1 MKFLYIASIGLLVS
15 QLALAQEPAKRDI
28 STITREQVM
37 EMSMDEMSAL
47 PLEDLMKLVE
57 VAGVSSLDELYKL
70 LNKNVT
76 SASKK
81 GESQFESPLSSTVL
95 THDEMIASGA
105 TCIEEALRLVPGV
118 IVRQKDNGNYD
129 VQLRGNDNLP
139 PKNMLLYAEN
149 TKTLVMIDN
158 RPVFN
163 YAFGGIL
170 WETLPVTFSDI
181 DRIEVVRGPSSA
193 LYGPNAV
200 TGVINIITRKA
211 GAGAPVL
218 QGQIQTGN
226 LNTNIYD
233 ASFRKQINQKVSVGM
248 SANVET
254 RNRNSEKVYIFDSG
268 NGVYLDGTSTG
279 AGYYT
284 LSEYER
290 LKVDPKYGDYSI
302 MDPQDD
308 MRELFSDISSAR
320 ERQAL
325 NGYVSL
331 SPASNINID
340 LSGGYQNSSA
350 ISTTIGDS
358 PTSYGARESQTGYL
372 NLQSNVGKFQL
383 KANYSYGVQDY
394 ATGDE
399 GFKMDMSNFNAVGE
413 YDFQWKSLNIRP
425 GVAYQNI
432 WYSDNDYLSQPGTG
446 YFNGKKELTTLA
458 GSLRLD
464 YVAFDKLRLVAALRA
479 EKYNNPDD
487 VYPSWQ
493 FAATLPVNDKNM
505 LRLVYSRANQSA
517 FLLNSETNYNWDRTG
532 RMPPFEIKF
541 DGDKKAD
548 LMTMDMFEFGYR
560 VKPIKSISIDLEA
573 YHTISKN
580 FGAFVPVSTTLLNLY
595 NIGQAPVD
603 YAIPYKVDIKYQNL
617 DLESRQTGAS
627 MSIDWVVSSKV
638 ILKGHVNY
646 QETKLDNYYDYSRDE
661 LIGYQYLTN
670 KDFVEDNHLEGYVAT
685 NLPTD
690 YKDDVDHK
698 WTPSIYGMLGV
709 TYKPSKLF
717 DIYADSYMYG
727 KQEFVGQYSTEN
739 IDSKVLVNLKLTWHA
754 NTKVDLFFNGRNILN
769 DKSREF
775 AYMDEI
781 GALYLAGLNFK
792 F

>member
-37 EMSMDEMSAL
+37 EMSMEEMSAL

-57 VAGVSSLDELYKL
+57 VAGVSSLDELYQL

-105 TCIEEALRLVPGV
+105 TCVEEALRLVPGV

-254 RNRNSEKVYIFDSG
+254 RDRNSEKVYIFDSG
-268 NGVYLDGTSTG
+268 QGVYSDGKSTG
-279 AGYYT
+279 AGYYSLDQYSKLT
-284 LSEYER
+284 N
-290 LKVDPKYGDYSI
+290 KYGYPI

-331 SPASNINID
+331 SPASNVNID

-383 KANYSYGVQDY
+383 KANYMYGVQDY

-399 GFKMDMSNFNAVGE
+399 GFKMDISNFNVVGE
-413 YDFQWKSLNIRP
+413 YDLQWKSLNIRP

-432 WYSDNDYLSQPGTG
+432 WYSDNDYLSQPGVG
-446 YFNGKKELTTLA
+446 YFNGKKEMTTLA

-464 YVAFDKLRLVAALRA
+464 YVAFNKLRLVAALRA

-505 LRLVYSRANQSA
+505 LRVVYSRANQSA

-532 RMPPFEIKF
+532 RMPPYYINFS
-541 DGDKKAD
+541 GNKKAD

-560 VKPIKSISIDLEA
+560 VKPIQSLSIDLEA
-573 YHTISKN
+573 FHTISEN
-580 FGAFVPVSTTLLNLY
+580 FGAFVPVSTNDIQTGIPTNP
-595 NIGQAPVD
+595 I
-603 YAIPYKVDIKYQNL
+603 IPYSVAIAYQNI
-617 DLESRQTGAS
+617 DLKAYQTGAS
-627 MSIDWVVSSKV
+627 LSIDWVASSKL
-638 ILKGHVNY
+638 IFKGHINI
-646 QETKLDNYYDYSRDE
+646 QQTKLDNYLPCSRDSIIG
-661 LIGYQYLTN
+661 LQANDAAVQIMTNGAAAATSAVQPTGYQ
-670 KDFVEDNHLEGYVAT
+670 DN
-685 NLPTD
+685 
-690 YKDDVDHK
+690 VDHK

>member
-1 MKFLYIASIGLLVS
+1 
-15 QLALAQEPAKRDI
+15 
-28 STITREQVM
+28 M
-37 EMSMDEMSAL
+37 EMSMEEMSAL

-57 VAGVSSLDELYKL
+57 VAGVSSLDELYQL

-105 TCIEEALRLVPGV
+105 TCVEEALRLVPGV

-254 RNRNSEKVYIFDSG
+254 RDRNSEKVYIFDSG
-268 NGVYLDGTSTG
+268 QGVYSDGKSTG
-279 AGYYT
+279 AGYYSLDQYSKLT
-284 LSEYER
+284 N
-290 LKVDPKYGDYSI
+290 KYGYPI

-331 SPASNINID
+331 SPASNVNID

-383 KANYSYGVQDY
+383 KANYMYGVQDY

-399 GFKMDMSNFNAVGE
+399 GFKMDISNFNVVGE
-413 YDFQWKSLNIRP
+413 YDLQWKSLNIRP

-432 WYSDNDYLSQPGTG
+432 WYSDNDYLSQPGVG
-446 YFNGKKELTTLA
+446 YFNGKKEMTTLA

-464 YVAFDKLRLVAALRA
+464 YVAFNKLRLVAALRA

-505 LRLVYSRANQSA
+505 LRVVYSRANQSA

-532 RMPPFEIKF
+532 RMPPYYINFS
-541 DGDKKAD
+541 GNKKAD

-560 VKPIKSISIDLEA
+560 VKPIQSLSIDLEA
-573 YHTISKN
+573 FHTISEN
-580 FGAFVPVSTTLLNLY
+580 FGAFVPVSTNDIQTGIPTNP
-595 NIGQAPVD
+595 I
-603 YAIPYKVDIKYQNL
+603 IPYSVAIAYQNI
-617 DLESRQTGAS
+617 DLKAYQTGAS
-627 MSIDWVVSSKV
+627 LSIDWVASSKL
-638 ILKGHVNY
+638 IFKGHINI
-646 QETKLDNYYDYSRDE
+646 QQTKLDNYLPCSRDSIIG
-661 LIGYQYLTN
+661 LQANDAAVQIMTNGAAAATSAVQPTGYQ
-670 KDFVEDNHLEGYVAT
+670 DN
-685 NLPTD
+685 
-690 YKDDVDHK
+690 VDHK

>member
-1 MKFLYIASIGLLVS
+1 MKNIFIVLVGIFLC
-15 QLALAQEPAKRDI
+15 QLTFAQEPAKRDI
-28 STITREQVM
+28 SSMTRDQVM
-37 EMSMDEMSAL
+37 AMTMDEMSSL
-47 PLEDLMKLVE
+47 QLDELMKLVE
-57 VAGVSSLDELYKL
+57 IAGVSSLDELYQL

-81 GESQFESPLSSTVL
+81 GESQFEAPLSSTVL
-95 THDEMIASGA
+95 TRDEMIASGA

-129 VQLRGNDNLP
+129 VQIRGNDNLP
-139 PKNMLLYAEN
+139 SKNMLLYAEN

-211 GAGAPVL
+211 DTGAPVL

-226 LNTNIYD
+226 LSTNIYD
-233 ASFRKQINQKVSVGM
+233 ASFRKQISKKLSVGA

-254 RNRNSEKVYIFDSG
+254 RDRNSENVYIFNSG
-268 NGVYLDGTSTG
+268 QDVYTDGKPTG
-279 AGYYT
+279 ANYYALDQYSKLT
-284 LSEYER
+284 N
-290 LKVDPKYGDYSI
+290 KYGYPI

-308 MRELFSDISSAR
+308 MRELFNDISSSR

-325 NGYVSL
+325 NGYISL
-331 SPASNINID
+331 QPSSNISID
-340 LSGGYQNSSA
+340 LSGGFQNSNA

-358 PTSYGARESQTGYL
+358 PTSYGARESETGYL
-372 NLQSNVGKFQL
+372 NLSSNFGKFQL
-383 KANYSYGVQDY
+383 KSNYTFGVQNY

-399 GFKMDMSNFNAVGE
+399 GFKMDLSQFNVTGE
-413 YDFQWKSLNIRP
+413 YDLQLKSLNIRP

-432 WYSDNDYLSQPGTG
+432 SYDDSPYLSGANTG
-446 YFNGKKELTTLA
+446 YFNGKKELTTIA
-458 GSLRLD
+458 ASLRFD

-505 LRLVYSRANQSA
+505 LRVVYSRANQSA
-517 FLLNSETNYNWDRTG
+517 FLLNSESNYNWDRTG
-532 RMPPFEIKF
+532 RMPPYYIHF
-541 DGDKKAD
+541 GGNKKAD

-560 VKPIKSISIDLEA
+560 IKPAQSISIDFEA
-573 YHTISKN
+573 YHTISEN
-580 FGAFVPVSTTLLNLY
+580 FGAFVPVSTTDIATGIPTNP
-595 NIGQAPVD
+595 I
-603 YAIPYKVDIKYQNL
+603 IPYSVDITYQNL
-617 DLESRQTGAS
+617 DLKAQQTGAS
-627 MSIDWVVSSKV
+627 LNIDWVASSKL
-638 ILKGHVNY
+638 IFKGHLNI
-646 QETKLDNYYDYSRDE
+646 QQTKLDNFLPFSRDSIIS
-661 LIGYQYLTN
+661 LQANDAAIKIMTNGTANATSTFLPTGYQN
-670 KDFVEDNHLEGYVAT
+670 
-685 NLPTD
+685 
-690 YKDDVDHK
+690 DVDHK
-698 WTPSIYGMLGV
+698 WTPSIYGMIGI
-709 TYKPSKLF
+709 TYKPCKSF
-717 DIYADSYMYG
+717 DIYADSYFYG
-727 KQEFVGQYSTEN
+727 KQEFVSQYSTEK
-739 IDSKVLVNLKLTWHA
+739 IDSKVLMNLKLTWHA
-754 NTKVDLFFNGRNILN
+754 TPKVDLFFSGRNILN
-769 DKSREF
+769 DEKREF
-775 AYMDEI
+775 AYMDKI
-781 GALYLAGLNFK
+781 GALYLGGLNFK

>member
-233 ASFRKQINQKVSVGM
+233 ASFRKQISQKVSVGM

-254 RNRNSEKVYIFDSG
+254 RDRNSEKVYIFDSG
-268 NGVYLDGTSTG
+268 QGVYTDGKSTG
-279 AGYYT
+279 AGYYSLDQYSKLT
-284 LSEYER
+284 N
-290 LKVDPKYGDYSI
+290 KYGYPI

-399 GFKMDMSNFNAVGE
+399 GFKMDMSNFNVVGE

-532 RMPPFEIKF
+532 RMPPYYINF
-541 DGDKKAD
+541 GGNKKAD

-560 VKPIKSISIDLEA
+560 AKPIQSVSIDLEA
-573 YHTISKN
+573 YYTISEN
-580 FGAFVPVSTTLLNLY
+580 FGAFVPTSTTDVQTGIPTNP
-595 NIGQAPVD
+595 I
-603 YAIPYKVDIKYQNL
+603 IPYSVAIAYQNI
-617 DLESRQTGAS
+617 DLKAYQTGAS
-627 MSIDWVVSSKV
+627 LSIDWVANSKL
-638 ILKGHVNY
+638 IFKGHVNI
-646 QETKLDNYYDYSRDE
+646 QQTKLDNYLPCSRDSIIS
-661 LIGYQYLTN
+661 LQATDAAGMIMTNGAPSATSTKQPTGYQN
-670 KDFVEDNHLEGYVAT
+670 DVE
-685 NLPTD
+685 
-690 YKDDVDHK
+690 HK

>member
-129 VQLRGNDNLP
+129 VQIRGNDNLP
-139 PKNMLLYAEN
+139 AKNMLLYAEN

-254 RNRNSEKVYIFDSG
+254 RDRNSEKVYIFDSG
-268 NGVYLDGTSTG
+268 QGVYNDGKSTG

-284 LSEYER
+284 LDEYSK
-290 LKVDPKYGDYSI
+290 LTNKYGYPI

-331 SPASNINID
+331 SPASNVNID

-383 KANYSYGVQDY
+383 KANYMYGVQDY

-399 GFKMDMSNFNAVGE
+399 GFKTDMSNFNVVGE
-413 YDFQWKSLNIRP
+413 YDLQWKSLNIRP

-432 WYSDNDYLSQPGTG
+432 WHSDNDYLSQPGAG

-505 LRLVYSRANQSA
+505 LRVVYSRANQSA
-517 FLLNSETNYNWDRTG
+517 FLLNSESNYNWDRTG
-532 RMPPFEIKF
+532 RMPPYYIHFG
-541 DGDKKAD
+541 GDKKAD

-560 VKPIKSISIDLEA
+560 VKPVQSVSIDLEA

-580 FGAFVPVSTTLLNLY
+580 FGAFVPVSTTDVLTGDPSNP
-595 NIGQAPVD
+595 I
-603 YAIPYKVDIKYQNL
+603 IPYSVDIAYQNL
-617 DLESRQTGAS
+617 DLKAYQTGAS
-627 MSIDWVVSSKV
+627 LSIDWVATSKL
-638 ILKGHVNY
+638 IFKGHVNI
-646 QETKLDNYYDYSRDE
+646 QQTKLDNYLPCSRDS
-661 LIGYQYLTN
+661 IISYQATDAAGMIMTNGISPATSTKQPDGYLN
-670 KDFVEDNHLEGYVAT
+670 
-685 NLPTD
+685 
-690 YKDDVDHK
+690 DVDHK